1 VKKNRLFHYLGF
13 FIVFQAAA
21 SGTSIPL
28 QQSAQTNWPQV
39 EALRKEYD
47 FPDALRAAVDL
58 TLRDTSGKKIYT
70 LHCRPGSLI
79 LKPGK
84 AITLP
89 NDPGFWGDFDCH
101 VHSLYERDKYESLLI
116 ENPLDND
123 EGHSRGEFYFYELQ
137 GSCLEYPEWGR
148 KRSFRFRGMRLE
160 LELTNIQFS
169 AEPPPGRLASFGFR
183 VEVTPDPAALSAIS
197 EPPAFLIPAVK
208 LPRPDP
214 RFASCDNP
222 VPQHV
227 PGIVTR
233 EYVRDLGL
241 DPPYPIVAKMTKELR
256 IDPSIEGDMRP
267 SFPGKITSEPAG
279 RFATL
284 QIRAL
289 DGKPAYD
296 FDCVAYRIIG
306 ATTPQIAGDG
316 LTCGLFV
323 PGKKTNLLLDSVDPY
338 SRMSPTIVLARQLRG
353 AAAKNPE
360 WGNRRH
366 FSLRGFS
373 LTLTFANSVFGR
385 DEFGNPTLVRSDLT
399 LQVEPDPSAQSPVA
413 DPPKTA
419 YSAFLPSI
427 RAGD

>member
-1 VKKNRLFHYLGF
+1 VKKNKLFHYLGLL
-13 FIVFQAAA
+13 IVFQ
-21 SGTSIPL
+21 TSAWGALIPR
-28 QQSAQTNWPQV
+28 QPPAQTNWPQV
-39 EALRKEYD
+39 QALRKEFD
-47 FPDALRAAVDL
+47 FPDALRAFVDL
-58 TLRDTSGKKIYT
+58 TLRDTSGKEIYT
-70 LHCRPGSLI
+70 LHCRPGALI

-84 AITLP
+84 AISLP
-89 NDPGFWGDFDCH
+89 NDAIFWGDFDCH
-101 VHSLYERDKYESLLI
+101 VHSLYEHDKYESLLI
-116 ENPLDND
+116 ENPLDHD
-123 EGHSRGEFYFYELQ
+123 ESHSRGEFYFYELQ

-169 AEPPPGRLASFGFR
+169 ADPLPGRLASFGFK
-183 VEVTPDPAALSAIS
+183 VSVTPDPTALSAIS
-197 EPPAFLIPAVK
+197 EPPAFLIPAAQ
-208 LPRPDP
+208 LLRPDP

-227 PGIVTR
+227 PGIVTA
-233 EYVRDLGL
+233 EYVKDLGL
-241 DPPYPIVAKMTKELR
+241 DPPYPVVAMMTKELK
-256 IDPSIEGDMRP
+256 IDPRVEGDMRP

-284 QIRAL
+284 QIMGQ
-289 DGKPAYD
+289 DGRPAYD

-306 ATTPQIAGDG
+306 ATTPGIAGDG

-338 SRMSPTIVLARQLRG
+338 SRVSPAIVLAKQLQG

-373 LTLTFANSVFGR
+373 LTLTFANSVFGL
-385 DEFGNPTLVRSDLT
+385 DEFRNPTLIRSHLT
-399 LQVEPDPSAQSPVA
+399 IEVSPDPTSQSPVA
-413 DPPKTA
+413 KPP
-419 YSAFLPSI
+419 
-427 RAGD
+427 AGGPDDKS